1 MLLHPLKNDSI
12 KSNVNESL
20 RSFVGYPTLVCRVKT
35 KENAQTQAR
44 NIKKLKT
51 YNLMMVNFDK

>member
-20 RSFVGYPTLVCRVKT
+20 RTFVGYPTLVCSVKT
-35 KENAQTQAR
+35 QENAQTQA
-44 NIKKLKT
+44 KL
-51 YNLMMVNFDK
+51 LRV